1 MPPNRQDPYLFSAAE
16 REVRAKD
23 APRPDPKP
31 ANRPNRAEG
40 FLRLVGDD
48 ANRPT
53 EQGEETHDAGSF
65 EHAEATARG
74 WGAVAR
80 ERAIR
85 ENVRSAATASQ
96 LSSDDARVI
105 FATKVQE
112 CLEGGRA
119 AILRLQR
126 REQLIAL
133 SHDMGFRPFDANLI
147 IALVQDAARRG
158 EVLAALQPNKGDH
171 KATHYGGEASGHVR
185 ELVRTDEARAGLE
198 MIPGPSRAGRY
209 RVHNPPDTSTR
220 DKVILAVVLA
230 LFMLASMIA
239 LMGA

>member
-1 MPPNRQDPYLFSAAE
+1 MFSAAA
-16 REVRAKD
+16 RDVRAKD

-53 EQGEETHDAGSF
+53 DQGDESHDTGSF

-74 WGAVAR
+74 WGAVVR

-96 LSSDDARVI
+96 LSADDARVI
-105 FATKVQE
+105 FATKVQK

-119 AILRLQR
+119 AILRPQR
-126 REQLIAL
+126 REQLLAL
-133 SHDMGFRPFDANLI
+133 SHEMGFRPLDANLI

-158 EVLAALQPNKGDH
+158 EVLAALQPHQRNH
-171 KATHYGGEASGHVR
+171 TETHHGGEASGHVR
-185 ELVRTDEARAGLE
+185 EMVRTDEARAGLE
-198 MIPGPSRAGRY
+198 MIPGPSRADRY
-209 RVHNPPDTSTR
+209 RVHNPPDTATR
-220 DKVILAVVLA
+220 DKIILAVVLA

>member
-1 MPPNRQDPYLFSAAE
+1 M
-16 REVRAKD
+16 
-23 APRPDPKP
+23 
-31 ANRPNRAEG
+31 
-40 FLRLVGDD
+40 RLVGDD
-48 ANRPT
+48 EGKRSAHHDDD
-53 EQGEETHDAGSF
+53 THDAGNF

-105 FATKVQE
+105 FATKVQA

-119 AILRLQR
+119 AILRPQR
-126 REQLIAL
+126 REQLLAL
-133 SHDMGFRPFDANLI
+133 SHNMGFRPFDANLI

-158 EVLAALQPNKGDH
+158 EVLAALQPHKNDH
-171 KATHYGGEASGHVR
+171 NATHHGGEASSHVR
-185 ELVRTDEARAGLE
+185 EMVRTDEARAGLE
-198 MIPGPSRAGRY
+198 MIPGPSRADRY
-209 RVHNPPDTSTR
+209 RVHTPPETAAR
-220 DKVILAVVLA
+220 DKIILAVVLA